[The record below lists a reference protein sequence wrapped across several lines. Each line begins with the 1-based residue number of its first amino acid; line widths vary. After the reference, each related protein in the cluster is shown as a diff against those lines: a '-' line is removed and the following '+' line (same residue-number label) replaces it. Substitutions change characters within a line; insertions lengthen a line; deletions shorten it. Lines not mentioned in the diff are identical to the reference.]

1 MAKKFMEVAKAE
13 GLQVNEVISANIVLS
28 YIMESF
34 TLLDFV
40 GYEWGYTISWN
51 HWYPSHN
58 FL

>member
-40 GYEWGYTISWN
+40 GYE
-51 HWYPSHN
+51 
-58 FL
+58 